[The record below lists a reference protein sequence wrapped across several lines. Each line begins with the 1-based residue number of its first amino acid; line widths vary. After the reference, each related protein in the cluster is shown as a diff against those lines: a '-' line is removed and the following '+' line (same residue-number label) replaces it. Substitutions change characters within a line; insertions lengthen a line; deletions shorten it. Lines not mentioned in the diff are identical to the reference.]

1 MIIIRIIILFLF
13 LLFVE
18 SYSTFHISKT
28 NNSINDLDV
37 KQSFSPNETTLSER
51 EFLPCTAKQ
60 CNETLSFSSKEKD
73 KITLGKKQ
81 SFSPN
86 ETTLSEREFLPFT
99 AKQCNETLF
108 NLYRSL
114 LCFYFSLYALENTV
128 NNLDGFTDP
137 FNFTNDNIK
146 DISKWFLAYL
156 IVDICKMV
164 YIKSVRLDLYTHH
177 ILGIIIY
184 STSFY
189 YKNTCFLH
197 SFGLLAESISIISG
211 IDSMYMDNNDLDKSK
226 KCKLYRKNIIK
237 YIRQP
242 MWIYGLLITL
252 YNADDISNFMF
263 YNGLITSIAMICL
276 DIYWERKC
284 DKIINENT

>member
-1 MIIIRIIILFLF
+1 MIIIRIIVLFLF

-28 NNSINDLDV
+28 NNSINNL
-37 KQSFSPNETTLSER
+37 NT
-51 EFLPCTAKQ
+51 KQ

-73 KITLGKKQ
+73 KITFGKKQ
-81 SFSPN
+81 SFFPN
-86 ETTLSEREFLPFT
+86 ETTHTKYEFLPSASLMAGLSPSGLPYT

-114 LCFYFSLYALENTV
+114 LCFYFSLYALENTL
-128 NNLDGFTDP
+128 NNLDGFINP

-156 IVDICKMV
+156 VVDIYKMV
-164 YIKSVRLDLYTHH
+164 WNKSVRWDLYTHH

-189 YKNTCFLH
+189 YNNTCFLH
-197 SFGLLAESISIISG
+197 SFGLLAESISIVSG
-211 IDSMYMDNNDLDKSK
+211 IDSLYIENNELEKSK
-226 KCKLYRKNIIK
+226 KCKIYRKKIIK

-242 MWIYGLLITL
+242 IWIYGLLITL

-263 YNGLITSIAMICL
+263 YNGLITSITMICL